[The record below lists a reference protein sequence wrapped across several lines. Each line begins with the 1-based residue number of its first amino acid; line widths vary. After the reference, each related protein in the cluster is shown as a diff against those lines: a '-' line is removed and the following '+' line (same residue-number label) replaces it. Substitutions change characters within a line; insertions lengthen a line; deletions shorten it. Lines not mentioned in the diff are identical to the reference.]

1 MRILE
6 ASLKPLRIIAAIIAL
21 LAVCIV
27 AAQQPGGDGLGDSLY
42 PQLGNGGYD
51 ALHYDIDLRFSPEDN
66 FIAATTTITAAATA
80 DLSAFN
86 LDLHGL
92 AVESVAVDGAAAAFE
107 RQGSE
112 LVIRPDEAL
121 LKGESF
127 SVSVAYAG
135 VPEPISDPGVPF
147 IKVGWQAW
155 QAGFFGAI
163 SEPSGA
169 MNWFPSNNHPSDK
182 ATYTMRITVPADLT
196 AAANGA
202 LAEVIDNDDGTRT
215 FVWRMDAPMA
225 TYLTIVA
232 VGDYLEVRDESGPV
246 PIRNYF
252 PAGLASDIASSYDI
266 TQEIMA
272 WLIEVLGAYPFA
284 EYGVVVLPGFPA
296 ALETQTLSAFGD
308 RAPDPTVIV
317 HELVHQWLGNSVS
330 PASWRDIWLNEGF
343 ATYFMALY
351 LGETYGPQAMEGFLS
366 GPATD
371 MPPPGAIDVSGLFA
385 PTVYFR
391 GALTLHALRAEVGD
405 EVFFDI
411 LREYYQR
418 HAYAVA
424 TTADFIAA
432 AEDVSGRDLATLFD
446 AWLYGEEMPELP

>member
-1 MRILE
+1 MRMLQ
-6 ASLKPLRIIAAIIAL
+6 ASLRLLRIIAAFIAL
-21 LAVCIV
+21 LTVCI
-27 AAQQPGGDGLGDSLY
+27 ASAQQPGSDGLGDSLY

-51 ALHYDIDLRFSPEDN
+51 AQHYDIDLRFMPEDN
-66 FIAATTTITAAATA
+66 FIAATSTIAAIATD

-92 AVESVAVDGAAAAFE
+92 AVESIAVDGAAARFV
-107 RQGSE
+107 RKDSE
-112 LVIRPDEAL
+112 LVITPDESL
-121 LKGESF
+121 IKGERF
-127 SVSVAYAG
+127 SVTVAYAG

-147 IKVGWQAW
+147 IKLGWQAW
-155 QAGFFGAI
+155 EDGFFGAI
-163 SEPSGA
+163 SEPSGS

-182 ATYTMRITVPADLT
+182 ATYRIQITVPAELT
-196 AAANGA
+196 AAANGVLTA
-202 LAEVIDNDDGTRT
+202 VTENADDTRT
-215 FVWRMDAPMA
+215 FVWAMDDPMA

-232 VGDYLEVRDESGPV
+232 VGDYVEVRDESGPV

-252 PAGLASDIASSYDI
+252 PAGFDVDYISGYDI

-272 WLIEVLGAYPFA
+272 WLIEVLGPYPFA

-308 RAPDPTVIV
+308 GAPDPLVIA
-317 HELVHQWLGNSVS
+317 HELLHQWLGNSLS

-351 LGETYGPQAMEGFLS
+351 LERTRGPRAMTEFLYWQ
-366 GPATD
+366 ATD
-371 MPPPGAIDVSGLFA
+371 LSPPGDIEVSELFA

-418 HAYAVA
+418 HAYSVA
-424 TTADFIAA
+424 STADFIAA
-432 AEDVSGRDLATLFD
+432 AEDVSGRELNALFD
-446 AWLYGEEMPELP
+446 AWLYGEEMPDLP